1 MIQYGSIS
9 GLSQPVYDVA
19 DGWCDLPGL
28 QRRVFLTEVISKRV
42 DIDLSEGFM
51 DGDRIH
57 AVSGL
62 PAEWLSHSGKISL
75 HRMIRTFTERNSM
88 PGNAVF
94 AG

>member
-9 GLSQPVYDVA
+9 GLSQPVYDVV

-28 QRRVFLTEVISKRV
+28 QRRVFLTEVISKRA

-51 DGDRIH
+51 DDGRIH
-57 AVSGL
+57 VVSGS
-62 PAEWLSHSGKISL
+62 PAEAFRHSGKTSL
-75 HRMIRTFTERNSM
+75 HRMIRTFTECNSM
-88 PGNAVF
+88 PRNAAF